1 MTMENQELNKRIM
14 KNVRNKIVVSNLE
27 REESMK
33 LRARKRVISMCA
45 VAVILLSGSLLSV
58 NAATDGKLVED
69 IKEKYEEI
77 VVVKLNKD
85 NYTVTK
91 QKDEKGEEHEIYNI
105 KATENNIESK
115 IECDINKDV
124 LQDKKMQLV
133 VEEEGEN
140 SNSTIIDYE
149 NEECN
154 ILVTK
159 K

>member
-1 MTMENQELNKRIM
+1 M
-14 KNVRNKIVVSNLE
+14 
-27 REESMK
+27 
-33 LRARKRVISMCA
+33 
-45 VAVILLSGSLLSV
+45 
-58 NAATDGKLVED
+58 
-69 IKEKYEEI
+69 
-77 VVVKLNKD
+77 VVKLNKD

-105 KATENNIESK
+105 KATENNSESK

-140 SNSTIIDYE
+140 PNSTIIDYE

-154 ILVTK
+154 IFVTK

>member
-33 LRARKRVISMCA
+33 VRARKRMISMCA

-77 VVVKLNKD
+77 VVVKFNKD
-85 NYTVTK
+85 DDTVTT
-91 QKDEKGEEHEIYNI
+91 QKDEKEE
-105 KATENNIESK
+105 K
-115 IECDINKDV
+115 
-124 LQDKKMQLV
+124 
-133 VEEEGEN
+133 
-140 SNSTIIDYE
+140 YE
-149 NEECN
+149 NYIEEITQN
-154 ILVTK
+154 FQEI
-159 K
+159 